1 MVMATSIDLTDYVLV
16 VVGAG
21 VYLVPVCDPLSIF
34 ITSLAFVKNIVAKMN
49 SRRVTITVRPLAGN
63 VFVVATIVTLLPVGA
78 VTLGV
83 TPDAVVDVEFIAAS
97 PTGASEHMIKAVALE
112 ASEAGV
118 AVGIDIA
125 ISLAQPETVA
135 AANYMFG
142 KALEVKVGLVLQCP
156 PSSSSSSEG
165 EFGGGRCF
173 IFLGERN
180 GLGIPAG
187 GAVPPAEHNMCRE
200 ENRGR

>member
-1 MVMATSIDLTDYVLV
+1 MATSIDLTDYVLV

-83 TPDAVVDVEFIAAS
+83 TPDAVVDVFNIAAS

-135 AANYMFG
+135 VVNYIFG
-142 KALEVKVGLVLQCP
+142 GALVVEAGLVLQFP
-156 PSSSSSSEG
+156 PSYSSSSEG

>member
-125 ISLAQPETVA
+125 ISLAQPETPTIV
-135 AANYMFG
+135 NYIFG
-142 KALEVKVGLVLQCP
+142 GALVVEAGLVLQFP

-173 IFLGERN
+173 IFLDERN
-180 GLGIPAG
+180 GGLGIPA
-187 GAVPPAEHNMCRE
+187 EHNICRE

>member
-112 ASEAGV
+112 ASEAGF

-125 ISLAQPETVA
+125 ISLAQPETPA
-135 AANYMFG
+135 IANYIFG
-142 KALEVKVGLVLQCP
+142 GALVVEVGPVLQCP
-156 PSSSSSSEG
+156 PSSSSSEG
-165 EFGGGRCF
+165 EFGGGRCL
-173 IFLGERN
+173 IFLDERN
-180 GLGIPAG
+180 GGLGIPA
-187 GAVPPAEHNMCRE
+187 EHNICRE

>member
-1 MVMATSIDLTDYVLV
+1 MATSIDLTDYMLV

-135 AANYMFG
+135 VVNYIFG
-142 KALEVKVGLVLQCP
+142 GALVVEAGLVLQFP
-156 PSSSSSSEG
+156 PSYSSSSEG

-173 IFLGERN
+173 IFLEERN
-180 GLGIPAG
+180 KGLGIPA
-187 GAVPPAEHNMCRE
+187 EHSMCRE